1 MKRNALIL
9 FLSFL
14 AIPLSA
20 QETWPLE
27 RCIQYALAH
36 NLDIREKQ
44 IEVAVRQT
52 DLTQQRLRWL
62 PSVSLQIG
70 EDFNWGRSVDM
81 QELVIIRN
89 DLTRSTGISVGASL
103 PLFDGLSRHHERLA
117 AKKAVEV
124 ATLEAADLRS
134 VLETDVTRAY
144 LELMLA
150 KQIHAYSRESHATI
164 VQQRER
170 TARLVEAGS
179 QPKSALNEM
188 EAQVAAE
195 KAALVG
201 AETRVRTATLAL
213 TRLMNLPGDTPF
225 SVGEH
230 FGPDTVAVRVSLLTD
245 AQAEAWLQWDP
256 RLRSAEARIAQRQ
269 FEERAAKGRFF
280 PSLSAAASYGSF
292 YSSTN
297 DSPFR
302 TQLDENRN
310 PSVTLRLNI
319 PIFDSWQAATQL
331 KKSRLALEMARL
343 TAEKMQTQV
352 LEEMRS
358 AGIEAENCLQRYR
371 SSEETLQA
379 MQSLLEITEAKYNLG
394 AATALDYLVAR
405 NNRLKAVSE
414 YLQAKWQYLFQLRLL
429 ERYRP

>member
-9 FLSFL
+9 LFSLL
-14 AIPLSA
+14 AVPLSA

-62 PSVSLQIG
+62 PSVALQIG

-89 DLTRSTGISVGASL
+89 DLTRSTGLSVGASL
-103 PLFDGLSRHHERLA
+103 PLFDGLTRHHERLA

-134 VLETDVTRAY
+134 TLETDVTRAY

-195 KAALVG
+195 KAALVS

-245 AQAEAWLQWDP
+245 AQTEAWLQWDP

-280 PSLSAAASYGSF
+280 PTLSASASYGSF

-343 TAEKMQTQV
+343 TAEKMQTLV

>member
-9 FLSFL
+9 LFSLL
-14 AIPLSA
+14 AVPLSA

-62 PSVSLQIG
+62 PSVALQIG

-89 DLTRSTGISVGASL
+89 DLTRATGISVGASL

-134 VLETDVTRAY
+134 TLETDVTRAY

-195 KAALVG
+195 KAALVS

-245 AQAEAWLQWDP
+245 AQTEAWLQWDP

-280 PSLSAAASYGSF
+280 PTLSASASYGSF

-343 TAEKMQTQV
+343 TAEKMQTLV

>member
-1 MKRNALIL
+1 MKRNALTLL
-9 FLSFL
+9 FSLL
-14 AIPLSA
+14 AVPLSA

-62 PSVSLQIG
+62 PSVALQIG

-89 DLTRSTGISVGASL
+89 DLTRATGISVGASL

-134 VLETDVTRAY
+134 TLETDVTRAY

-195 KAALVG
+195 KAALVS

-245 AQAEAWLQWDP
+245 AQTEAWLQWDP

-280 PSLSAAASYGSF
+280 PTLSASASYGSF

-343 TAEKMQTQV
+343 TAEKMQTLV

>member
-9 FLSFL
+9 LFSLL
-14 AIPLSA
+14 AVPLSA

-62 PSVSLQIG
+62 PSVALQIG

-89 DLTRSTGISVGASL
+89 ELTRSTGLSVGASL

-134 VLETDVTRAY
+134 TLETDVTRAY

-195 KAALVG
+195 KAALVS

-213 TRLMNLPGDTPF
+213 TRLMNLPGDIPF

-245 AQAEAWLQWDP
+245 AQTEAWLQWDP

-280 PSLSAAASYGSF
+280 PTLSASASYGSF

-343 TAEKMQTQV
+343 TAEKMQTLV

-358 AGIEAENCLQRYR
+358 ASIEAENCLQRYR